1 MIPQKF
7 QHQNA
12 NTSGLNYLMLREP
25 QMKQQK
31 ESTASNFMSVNGPQ
45 HTKIT
50 ASTTLSTF

>member
-1 MIPQKF
+1 
-7 QHQNA
+7 
-12 NTSGLNYLMLREP
+12 MLREP

-50 ASTTLSTF
+50 ASTTLSTFWYNEDPSITVEMH